1 VTDLERKITQIQS
14 DNANVVNELKKLKI
28 TLTSTESEKY
38 NLLNVIKQSQQ
49 KFKIKDDRID
59 FLEFEM
65 STLKTQMAEL
75 MITVMEVGS
84 SELLDRVEVIMTTEQ
99 NQKPPRSGD
108 NLNKSV
114 LN

>member
-1 VTDLERKITQIQS
+1 M
-14 DNANVVNELKKLKI
+14 
-28 TLTSTESEKY
+28 TSTESEKY

-75 MITVMEVGS
+75 MNTIMEIGS
-84 SELLDRVEVIMTTEQ
+84 SELLDRIEVIMTTDR
-99 NQKPPRSGD
+99 NQKLTPRSAE

-114 LN
+114 LS